1 MISQEPQA
9 GTSVESTQSV
19 MLTVSQGPEL
29 IYMPEVIGLSEEE
42 AKMLLTVEGIL
53 QYDIIE
59 EVNPEVPAGYVF
71 AQIPD
76 AEEQVTAD
84 DDVVLNVSTDAA
96 DAAEQ

>member
-1 MISQEPQA
+1 
-9 GTSVESTQSV
+9 
-19 MLTVSQGPEL
+19 
-29 IYMPEVIGLSEEE
+29 
-42 AKMLLTVEGIL
+42 MLLTVEGIL

-84 DDVVLNVSTDAA
+84 DDVVLKVSTDAA